1 MKKKIAYKTKV
12 DLHYSIS
19 IKDNVVFESTFDKKP
34 IHLQIG
40 DGTIPQKL
48 EITLYGLCEHDIQE
62 IELQPKDAFG
72 VRNDKKVQTLAKK
85 DFPSD
90 KMIKINNVL
99 EVDVKQNDGKVTSTF
114 AIIKEIEKDQ
124 VMLDLNHPLAGIT
137 IKFKAEIVKIYE

>member
-1 MKKKIAYKTKV
+1 MKKKIEYNTKV

-19 IKDNVVFESTFDKKP
+19 SKDKIIFESTFDKKP

-48 EITLYGLCEHDIQE
+48 EITLYGLYENDSQE

-72 VRNDKKVQTLAKK
+72 VRDAKNVKTIAKK
-85 DFPSD
+85 DFPS
-90 KMIKINNVL
+90 KQMIKINNVL

-114 AIIKEIEKDQ
+114 AIIKEIGKDH
-124 VMLDLNHPLAGIT
+124 VTLDLNHPLAGVT
-137 IKFKAEIVKIYE
+137 IKFRAEIVKIYD

>member
-19 IKDNVVFESTFDKKP
+19 NKDNVVFESTFDKKP

>member
-19 IKDNVVFESTFDKKP
+19 NKDNVMFESTFDKKP

-72 VRNDKKVQTLAKK
+72 LRNDKNVKTLAKK

-99 EVDVKQNDGKVTSTF
+99 EVDVKQNDGKVASTF
-114 AIIKEIEKDQ
+114 AIIREIEKDQ
-124 VMLDLNHPLAGIT
+124 VVLDLNHPLAGIT

>member
-1 MKKKIAYKTKV
+1 MKKKIAYKTKG

-19 IKDNVVFESTFDKKP
+19 NKDNVVFESTFDKKP

-72 VRNDKKVQTLAKK
+72 VRNDKKVQTLSKK

-124 VMLDLNHPLAGIT
+124 VVLDLNHPLAGIT

>member
-19 IKDNVVFESTFDKKP
+19 NKDNVMFESTFDKKP

>member
-1 MKKKIAYKTKV
+1 MKKKILYKTKV

-19 IKDNVVFESTFDKKP
+19 NKDNVMFESTFDKKP

-124 VMLDLNHPLAGIT
+124 VVLDLNHPLAGMT
-137 IKFKAEIVKIYE
+137 INFKAEIVKIYE

>member
-1 MKKKIAYKTKV
+1 M
-12 DLHYSIS
+12 
-19 IKDNVVFESTFDKKP
+19 
-34 IHLQIG
+34 
-40 DGTIPQKL
+40 
-48 EITLYGLCEHDIQE
+48 YGLCEHDIQE

>member
-19 IKDNVVFESTFDKKP
+19 NKDNVMFESTFDKKP

-124 VMLDLNHPLAGIT
+124 VVLDLNHPLAGIT

>member
-19 IKDNVVFESTFDKKP
+19 NKDNVVFESTFDKKP

-124 VMLDLNHPLAGIT
+124 VVLDLNHPLAGIT

>member
-19 IKDNVVFESTFDKKP
+19 NKDNVMFESTFDKKP

-72 VRNDKKVQTLAKK
+72 LRNGKNVKTLAKK

-124 VMLDLNHPLAGIT
+124 VVLDLNHPLAGIT

>member
-19 IKDNVVFESTFDKKP
+19 NKDNVMFESTFDKKP

-72 VRNDKKVQTLAKK
+72 LRNDKNVKTIAKK

-99 EVDVKQNDGKVTSTF
+99 EVDVKQNDGKVKSTF

-124 VMLDLNHPLAGIT
+124 VVLDLNHPLAGIT

>member
-19 IKDNVVFESTFDKKP
+19 NKDNVVFESTFDKKP

-72 VRNDKKVQTLAKK
+72 LRNDKNVKTLAKK

-99 EVDVKQNDGKVTSTF
+99 EVDVKQNDGKVASTF
-114 AIIKEIEKDQ
+114 AIIREIEKDQ
-124 VMLDLNHPLAGIT
+124 VVLDLNHPLAGIT

>member
-19 IKDNVVFESTFDKKP
+19 NKDNVVFESTFDKKP

-72 VRNDKKVQTLAKK
+72 LRNDKNVKTLAKK

>member
-19 IKDNVVFESTFDKKP
+19 NKDNVVFESTFDKKP

-99 EVDVKQNDGKVTSTF
+99 EVDVKQNDGKVTSTC

>member
-19 IKDNVVFESTFDKKP
+19 NKDNVVFESTFDKKP

-72 VRNDKKVQTLAKK
+72 LRNDKNVKTLAKK

-90 KMIKINNVL
+90 KMIKINNIL

>member
-19 IKDNVVFESTFDKKP
+19 NKDNVMFESTFDKKP

-72 VRNDKKVQTLAKK
+72 LRNDKNVKTLAKK

-124 VMLDLNHPLAGIT
+124 VVLDLNHPLAGIT

>member
-19 IKDNVVFESTFDKKP
+19 NKDNVMFESTFDKKP

-72 VRNDKKVQTLAKK
+72 LRNDKNVKTLAKK

-90 KMIKINNVL
+90 KMIKINNIL

-124 VMLDLNHPLAGIT
+124 VVLDLNHPLAGIT

>member
-19 IKDNVVFESTFDKKP
+19 NKDNVIFESTFDKKP

-72 VRNDKKVQTLAKK
+72 VRNDKKVQTLAKA

-124 VMLDLNHPLAGIT
+124 VVLDLNHPLAGIA